1 MPVSSG
7 LLLLRLHRELM
18 VAHAVRE
25 APNECCGL
33 LLGRGGT
40 IERVI
45 PMKSDQ
51 PAPDAYF
58 MNPLQQLEVF
68 TGMEKRGEELL
79 GIYHSHPKG
88 PAEPS
93 GADLQMAFHPEA
105 AYVIISLADPDRPEL
120 RAFKLSKSGFE
131 EIPVTLAA

>member
-1 MPVSSG
+1 MPVSPP
-7 LLLLRLHRELM
+7 LLLTREHRDIIILHALE
-18 VAHAVRE
+18 E

-33 LLGRGGT
+33 LLGRSGR

-45 PMKSDQ
+45 VMKNDL

-58 MNPLQQLEVF
+58 MNPEQQIEVF
-68 TGMEKRGEELL
+68 TDMAKRGEELL

-93 GADLQMAFHPEA
+93 GSDLQLAFHPETV
-105 AYVIISLADPDRPEL
+105 YFIISLADAVRPKV
-120 RAFKLSKSGFE
+120 RAFVLRNGGFDE
-131 EIPVTLAA
+131 VQFIIT